1 MAVEGEFPKIDG
13 DILYGSEA
21 NGLVPVGAVISWLKS
36 YTNTPALSGQ
46 FVECSGQTLSNADS
60 VYDGQTIPDLNGGDR
75 FLRGGATSGSTG
87 GAATADL
94 AHTHTGPSHTHTV
107 SDSGTTGNESSH
119 THSFEDLTPD
129 YSGTTYPNR
138 DIAAAGASD
147 ISGDHTH
154 EVSGTTGSGSSHSH
168 SFSMSDTSS
177 ASGTDATGT
186 ALSSSQSILPP
197 YYEVVWIMRII

>member
-94 AHTHTGPSHTHTV
+94 AHTHTGPSH
-107 SDSGTTGNESSH
+107 D
-119 THSFEDLTPD
+119 
-129 YSGTTYPNR
+129 
-138 DIAAAGASD
+138 
-147 ISGDHTH
+147 
-154 EVSGTTGSGSSHSH
+154 H
-168 SFSMSDTSS
+168 SFSDGFTTSTDGDHQHS
-177 ASGTDATGT
+177 VDGGTAGPTTTTEVESGTGTTVASQGHTHTLFGANTSTQGDHSHTGTASGDTGNSGTGATGT